1 MRIHSKV
8 AAMAL
13 GCVLWSGTA
22 YAGER
27 ARPDPKQDDASR
39 GKPRHEKHDKRT
51 APQQPAG
58 PATGQPQDGTGPA
71 GPATGAPAD
80 GTPGGEPLA
89 VLTTSGLQQVTC
101 AILGAPPIGVIQLIN
116 STSEALP
123 VGTIIWFGPPGMAGK
138 DGVTRPSR
146 GTNPDGT
153 PGHMDRYLRL
163 TSQMIPGGYVAPNYS
178 PVPSWPSCTAV
189 IGITSPIPQV
199 AFVE

>member
-1 MRIHSKV
+1 MLIRSKV

-13 GCVLWSGTA
+13 GCVLLSGTA

-39 GKPRHEKHDKRT
+39 GKPRHDKRDRRT
-51 APQQPAG
+51 APQPAG
-58 PATGQPQDGTGPA
+58 PATGQPQDGTAAA
-71 GPATGAPAD
+71 GPATGTPAD

-89 VLTTSGLQQVTC
+89 VLTTSGLQQLTC
-101 AILGAPPIGVIQLIN
+101 AIVGAPPTGVIQLIN
-116 STSEALP
+116 STFDVLP

-163 TSQMIPGGYVAPNYS
+163 TSKLMPDGYVAPNYN

-189 IGITSPIPQV
+189 IGITSPISAV